1 MYNNSGRNARVIIC
15 VLISVEKTSISIS
28 SEQDHKKAGEAYGHQ
43 TYQRKNMG
51 NIQKIRDQLDGRIR
65 ETMEDRITERVK
77 DSRLMDNF
85 LANEKILDRISRHL
99 EPVEQMNAYYR
110 CAIMEIETKF
120 KVLSEQFSLK
130 YDRNPIE
137 TIKSRLKSQE
147 SILKKMNRKGVPV
160 SLEAIQREIDDIAG
174 VRVICS
180 FVEDVYMLADCL
192 LKQDDITLLEKK
204 DYIQNPKESGYRS
217 LHLIVEVPIFL
228 QNEKKPMKV
237 EVQIRTLAMDLWA
250 SQEHKLRYKKSIPE
264 NEEEAISNELAE
276 CAQVL
281 AEVDQRMQKL
291 RTKLSET
298 KFRED

>member
-1 MYNNSGRNARVIIC
+1 
-15 VLISVEKTSISIS
+15 
-28 SEQDHKKAGEAYGHQ
+28 
-43 TYQRKNMG
+43 
-51 NIQKIRDQLDGRIR
+51 
-65 ETMEDRITERVK
+65 MEDKITERMK

-99 EPVEQMNAYYR
+99 EPIEQMNAYYR

-137 TIKSRLKSQE
+137 TIKSRLKSQD
-147 SILKKMNRKGVPV
+147 SILKKMGRKGIPV
-160 SLEAIQREIDDIAG
+160 TLENMEREIDDIAG

-192 LKQDDITLLEKK
+192 LQQDDITLLEKK
-204 DYIQNPKESGYRS
+204 DYIRYPKDSGYRS
-217 LHLIVEVPIFL
+217 LHLIVQVPIFL
-228 QNEKKPMKV
+228 QNEKRQMKV

-264 NEEEAISNELAE
+264 DEEESISNELAE
-276 CAQVL
+276 CAQIL
-281 AEVDQRMQKL
+281 SSVDTRMQAL
-291 RTKLSET
+291 RTKLSESR
-298 KFRED
+298 FQED